1 MGAIPWERFPRKVT
15 HKTKKSVCGFPGFGN
30 EAVFGL
36 QPNKNI
42 FSKPKG
48 KTIMTKSIRNLTTR
62 AYLKAQSLKSSAK
75 AALNNENGDFYI
87 SEGVKVIIAVILGSL
102 LITAMVAL
110 FNSQIIPGI
119 QDKIT
124 ELFGAYSGP
133 TITDPTVGGYN

>member
-1 MGAIPWERFPRKVT
+1 MTNAIRT
-15 HKTKKSVCGFPGFGN
+15 
-30 EAVFGL
+30 
-36 QPNKNI
+36 
-42 FSKPKG
+42 
-48 KTIMTKSIRNLTTR
+48 LTTK
-62 AYLKAQSLKSSAK
+62 AYLKAQNLKDSVK
-75 AALNNENGDFYI
+75 EALDNENGDFYI

-133 TITDPTVGGYN
+133 TITDPTVGGYTT

>member
-1 MGAIPWERFPRKVT
+1 MSNAIRT
-15 HKTKKSVCGFPGFGN
+15 
-30 EAVFGL
+30 
-36 QPNKNI
+36 
-42 FSKPKG
+42 
-48 KTIMTKSIRNLTTR
+48 LTTK
-62 AYLKAQSLKSSAK
+62 AYLKAQNLKDSAK
-75 AALNNENGDFYI
+75 EALDNENGDFYI

-133 TITDPTVGGYN
+133 TITDPTVGGYTT

>member
-1 MGAIPWERFPRKVT
+1 MTNAIRT
-15 HKTKKSVCGFPGFGN
+15 
-30 EAVFGL
+30 
-36 QPNKNI
+36 
-42 FSKPKG
+42 
-48 KTIMTKSIRNLTTR
+48 LTTK
-62 AYLKAQSLKSSAK
+62 AYLQAQNLKDSAK
-75 AALNNENGDFYI
+75 EALDNENGDFYI

-133 TITDPTVGGYN
+133 TITDPTVGGYTT

>member
-1 MGAIPWERFPRKVT
+1 MTNAIRT
-15 HKTKKSVCGFPGFGN
+15 
-30 EAVFGL
+30 
-36 QPNKNI
+36 
-42 FSKPKG
+42 
-48 KTIMTKSIRNLTTR
+48 LTTKV
-62 AYLKAQSLKSSAK
+62 YLKAQNLKDSAK
-75 AALNNENGDFYI
+75 EALDNENGDFYI

-133 TITDPTVGGYN
+133 TIVDPSVGGYGA

>member
-1 MGAIPWERFPRKVT
+1 MRT
-15 HKTKKSVCGFPGFGN
+15 
-30 EAVFGL
+30 
-36 QPNKNI
+36 
-42 FSKPKG
+42 
-48 KTIMTKSIRNLTTR
+48 LTTK
-62 AYLKAQSLKSSAK
+62 AYIKAQNLKDSAK
-75 AALNNENGDFYI
+75 EALDNENGDFYI

-133 TITDPTVGGYN
+133 TITDPTVGGYTT

>member
-1 MGAIPWERFPRKVT
+1 MDLALKICLQVIIIFIYMAVGFILS
-15 HKTKKSVCGFPGFGN
+15 KTKKIFFKIERISIM
-30 EAVFGL
+30 
-36 QPNKNI
+36 KNAI
-42 FSKPKG
+42 SN
-48 KTIMTKSIRNLTTR
+48 IANRVS
-62 AYLKAQSLKSSAK
+62 LKAQSLKESAK
-75 AALNNENGDFYI
+75 KCLGNEDGDFYI

-133 TITDPTVGGYN
+133 TIVDPSVGGYGA

>member
-1 MGAIPWERFPRKVT
+1 MTNAIRT
-15 HKTKKSVCGFPGFGN
+15 
-30 EAVFGL
+30 
-36 QPNKNI
+36 
-42 FSKPKG
+42 
-48 KTIMTKSIRNLTTR
+48 LTTK
-62 AYLKAQSLKSSAK
+62 AYLKAQNLKDSAK
-75 AALNNENGDFYI
+75 EALNNENGDFYI

-133 TITDPTVGGYN
+133 TITDPTVGGYTT